1 MPSRTPFA
9 HALRF
14 PVDPPRLYLRLLG
27 IDLLL
32 TVLYVLFHIVAS
44 EVTLGP
50 LRPFFDL
57 NSDVSIPSWFATIKL
72 FAIAALLYV
81 ASTLPQQAVSR
92 RLLAAGAL
100 GFLFLSIDEGARV
113 HEKITAV
120 ARMLEFD
127 WLLIAGQGAW
137 IAVYAAIGALLA
149 LLFGPALLR
158 LSRRFPRE
166 AAIGAAG
173 AVIFV
178 AGAVAVEIVGYSL
191 TPDSAAYKLEVAF
204 EEWFELTGVSTI
216 LHGTLL
222 LHLRLA
228 ALAEEPTPNRPL
240 PGPREILRG

>member
-1 MPSRTPFA
+1 MPSRTPSA

-32 TVLYVLFHIVAS
+32 AVLYVLFHIVAG

-57 NSDVSIPSWFATIKL
+57 NSDVSIPSWFAAIKL

-81 ASTLPQQAVSR
+81 ASTLRQQAVSR
-92 RLLAAGAL
+92 RLLAAGGL

-137 IAVYAAIGALLA
+137 ITVYAAIGALLT

-158 LSRRFPRE
+158 LSKRFPRE

-178 AGAVAVEIVGYSL
+178 AGAVAVEIVGYTL

-204 EEWFELTGVSTI
+204 EEWFELTGASTI
-216 LHGTLL
+216 LYGTLL
-222 LHLRLA
+222 LHRRLA
-228 ALAEEPTPNRPL
+228 HTGRGAAPQPSAAGTS
-240 PGPREILRG
+240 EILRK